1 MHKLLL
7 IISLYCFL
15 VVFSERGD
23 TNKFFDTS
31 VIWTAVIVSTI
42 RLELVVNTAHKCGEV
57 KRYSSLSYRF
67 AGLFTPL
74 TLIFASCHP
83 P

>member
-7 IISLYCFL
+7 IIPLYCFL
-15 VVFSERGD
+15 VAFSERGD

-31 VIWTAVIVSTI
+31 VIWTAVIVSAI
-42 RLELVVNTAHKCGEV
+42 RSELVENTAHKCEEV
-57 KRYSSLSYRF
+57 KRSSFPIYRF
-67 AGLFTPL
+67 ASVLRLFTL
-74 TLIFASCHP
+74 VSASCHP